1 MERNIAETKCGG
13 CGSHEFE
20 LVSKQ
25 IKHSEFL
32 FWFVQCCSCGV
43 AIAVMEHN
51 HIGSKLDHIIQRLS
65 DVEAVADSRPQ
76 LTKPKNKKK

>member
-1 MERNIAETKCGG
+1 MAETKCGG

-76 LTKPKNKKK
+76 LTKLY

>member
-1 MERNIAETKCGG
+1 MAETKCGG

-32 FWFVQCCSCGV
+32 FWFVQCCSCCV

-51 HIGSKLDHIIQRLS
+51 DIGSKLDHIIQRLS

>member
-1 MERNIAETKCGG
+1 MAETKCGG

-51 HIGSKLDHIIQRLS
+51 HIGSKPDHIIQRLS

>member
-1 MERNIAETKCGG
+1 MAETKCGG

-51 HIGSKLDHIIQRLS
+51 HIGSKLDYIIQRLS
-65 DVEAVADSRPQ
+65 DVEAVAGSRPQ